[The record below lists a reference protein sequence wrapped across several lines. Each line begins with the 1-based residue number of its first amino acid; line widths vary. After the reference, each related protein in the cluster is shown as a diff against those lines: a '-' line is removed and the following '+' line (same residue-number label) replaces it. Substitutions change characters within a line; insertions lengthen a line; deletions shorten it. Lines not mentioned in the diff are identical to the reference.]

1 MSSILRHTG
10 GMAATTS
17 RLSALIDRYKRAHGI
32 ADTELARRIGVTRAG
47 LNKWRTEKLRQ
58 LPDLDNLAA
67 ISRVTGQP
75 YRQVLSAALFDS
87 GYLTE
92 AEADQ
97 PRPYAEVLHDAIT
110 VLTEATRLTNQPMR
124 QASSGEWEPNPDP
137 RAALAIDWAEF
148 VTHALAGAAANVGGT
163 EQILAGRPGSW
174 EAGRIRDALQSTVG
188 INDENLW
195 QYRTDPLVVT
205 LYAEDIL
212 DTLQD
217 PVLEQYE
224 QARQELER
232 RYQALMET
240 YASDRPVYNIGA
252 LTDAEAADLKAQMQE
267 YQRRSDAGELTA
279 DERAEDEAFRGVE
292 TLMEQLEV
300 QYNTE
305 LQNYCAALTEAVRTE
320 LQTLCNSVPCVVT
333 ITPARPTDGTAAPAW
348 IPPDEWFDT
357 SPVDKAVAAAIA
369 RIETPSSLAGTPLG
383 RLEAATAG
391 PESAGA

>member
-1 MSSILRHTG
+1 MRHTG

-17 RLSALIDRYKRAHGI
+17 RLGALIDRYKRAHGI

-47 LNKWRTEKLRQ
+47 LIKWRTEKLRQ

-67 ISRVTGQP
+67 IARVTGQP

-87 GYLTE
+87 GYLTD
-92 AEADQ
+92 ADTGG

-110 VLTEATRLTNQPMR
+110 VLTEATKLTNQPMR
-124 QASSGEWEPNPDP
+124 QTSSGEWEPNPDP
-137 RAALAIDWAEF
+137 RAALPIDWAEF
-148 VTHALAGAAANVGGT
+148 VTHALAGAAANAGGT

-217 PVLEQYE
+217 PALEQYE
-224 QARQELER
+224 QAREELER
-232 RYQALMET
+232 RYQALIDV
-240 YASDRPVYNIGA
+240 YAGDRPTINIA
-252 LTDAEAADLKAQMQE
+252 ELTAEETTEFLAQRQE

-279 DERAEDEAFRGVE
+279 DEEAADEAFHGAE
-292 TLMEQLEV
+292 TLMEQLEA
-300 QYNTE
+300 QYRGE
-305 LQNYCAALTEAVRTE
+305 LQDYCAALTDAVRAE
-320 LQTLCNSVPCVVT
+320 LQALCDSVPCIVT
-333 ITPARPTDGTAAPAW
+333 VMPERPTDGTAAPAW

-357 SPVDKAVAAAIA
+357 SPVEKAVAAAIA
-369 RIETPSSLAGTPLG
+369 NTVTPSSLAGTPLG
-383 RLEAATAG
+383 RLEAATTG